1 MDIGTAAWLFLLFS
15 PLFQISFTFPFMNFM
30 IFSLSCCPVKRGPA
44 QTTDQFS
51 AKHMLSRIYSK
62 APGRFLLIS
71 DRFLSFVDFFI
82 GSLPQFF

>member
-15 PLFQISFTFPFMNFM
+15 PLFQINFAFPFMDFM
-30 IFSLSCCPVKRGPA
+30 VFSLSCCPVKRSPA

-51 AKHMLSRIYSK
+51 AKHMLSRIYSN
-62 APGRFLLIS
+62 ASGRSLLVP
-71 DRFLSFVDFFI
+71 DKLLSFVDFFI